1 MKIIERFSFGELQ
14 YLNNGSV
21 YYSRG
26 EAERVNLHV
35 QQSDFVCAVDL
46 FSCLESVARQHAGEQ
61 LN

>member
-35 QQSDFVCAVDL
+35 QQSDFVCAVNL
-46 FSCLESVARQHAGEQ
+46 FSCQSTVVGSD
-61 LN
+61 